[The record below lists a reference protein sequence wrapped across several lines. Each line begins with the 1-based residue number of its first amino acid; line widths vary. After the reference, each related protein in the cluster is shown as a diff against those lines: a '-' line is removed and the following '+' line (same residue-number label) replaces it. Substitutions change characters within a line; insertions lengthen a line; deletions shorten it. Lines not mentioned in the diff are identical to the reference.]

1 MRRIYKL
8 NKINKKIIIFASGS
22 GSNAIKI
29 YEHFKSINHI
39 SVASLYCNNP
49 DAKVL
54 ERFKDFKIKTVL
66 FSKEELDNT
75 SFLKSLQNTDPDL
88 IVLAGF
94 LLKMPKNITSFFE
107 NKIIN
112 IHPALL
118 PLYGGK
124 GMYGQNIHKAVI
136 ENKEII
142 SGLTIHYVNEKYDD
156 GAIIFQKKVALDRQE
171 STLSLSKKILKEEH
185 AHYPA
190 EIEKLLT
197 NE

>member
-1 MRRIYKL
+1 M

-29 YEHFKSINHI
+29 YEYFKKTNQVSI
-39 SVASLYCNNP
+39 AALYCNNP
-49 DAKVL
+49 NAKVL
-54 ERFKDFKIKTVL
+54 ERFKDFNIKTVL
-66 FSKEELDNT
+66 FSKKELDNT
-75 SFLKSLQNTDPDL
+75 SFLNSLHNAAPDL

-94 LLKMPKNITSFFE
+94 LLRMPKNITSFFE

-124 GMYGQNIHKAVI
+124 GMYGQNIHKAVV
-136 ENKEII
+136 ESNEKI

-156 GAIIFQKKVALDRQE
+156 GAIIFQKKVDLDSQE
-171 STLSLSKKILKEEH
+171 SPLSLSKKILKQEH
-185 AHYPA
+185 MHYPA
-190 EIEKLLT
+190 EIEKLLK